1 MDKLRKILMITSL
14 SGIGIVAVML
24 ILQVLGVNMF
34 QNVPLRIMLIV
45 ATLAVASG
53 IAISEVSVIKRKKIL
68 GYVGLGLLALS
79 VIFALIIFCTAILVT
94 DSVFNRITGIT
105 ALNSVVFIIFISLYT
120 RLGKSFIVMQIP
132 TYISLI
138 AIDII
143 LSLTIAGVNVLGLPG
158 MTSVFIIIC
167 IVAVAL
173 LIATAVVSA
182 KIKNT
187 EQPNAKV
194 EMVTIPKIEYE
205 NLKRENAELKAK
217 LEELEKR

>member
-14 SGIGIVAVML
+14 IGIGIVAVML

-79 VIFALIIFCTAILVT
+79 VIFALIIFCTEILVT

-120 RLGKSFIVMQIP
+120 RLGKSFFAMQIP

-187 EQPNAKV
+187 EQPNTKV
-194 EMVTIPKIEYE
+194 EMVTITKNEYE
-205 NLKRENAELKAK
+205 NLKKENAELKAK